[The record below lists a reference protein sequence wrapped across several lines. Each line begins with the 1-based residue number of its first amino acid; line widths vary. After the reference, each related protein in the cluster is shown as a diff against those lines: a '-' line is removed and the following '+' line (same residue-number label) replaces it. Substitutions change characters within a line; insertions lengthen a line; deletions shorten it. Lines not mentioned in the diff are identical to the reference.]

1 MVTPTYHRIEVRHGV
16 DRDHDDEEEDEE
28 QRFDQI
34 NIEEERCDN

>member
-1 MVTPTYHRIEVRHGV
+1 MVTPTYHRIEERHGV
-16 DRDHDDEEEDEE
+16 DTDHDDEEEDEE